1 MQNYLKLFK
10 IQNYLI
16 KKLNFVSN
24 YLQNILQNGK
34 M

>member
-10 IQNYLI
+10 NQNYLI
-16 KKLNFVSN
+16 KKLNFVLS
-24 YLQNILQNGK
+24 YLQIILQNGK